1 MPSSKKKKKKK
12 KKCCASL
19 GQKDEGILSD
29 LQILYV
35 IFSSVLQACDFTSG
49 CVPGCSQ
56 LISASFAT
64 FFLFCFLFFSLCIS
78 WDFGEGNMLRNVK
91 CLLRHHFPL

>member
-1 MPSSKKKKKKK
+1 MPSSKKKKK

-64 FFLFCFLFFSLCIS
+64 FFLFCFCFFLYVSPGILVKVICS
-78 WDFGEGNMLRNVK
+78 EMSNVS
-91 CLLRHHFPL
+91 